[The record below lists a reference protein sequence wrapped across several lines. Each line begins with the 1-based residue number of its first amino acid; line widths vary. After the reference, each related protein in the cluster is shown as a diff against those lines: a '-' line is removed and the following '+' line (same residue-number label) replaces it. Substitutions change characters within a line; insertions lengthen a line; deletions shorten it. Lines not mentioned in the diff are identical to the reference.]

1 MSGYGMENVPLHSHE
16 PQARWRKSPLS
27 LCRRAVLVEFVVVV
41 ADSVGHG
48 AAAQAQA
55 RAAFT
60 RSGVMGSSRIRRPV
74 A

>member
-1 MSGYGMENVPLHSHE
+1 MPHFSGIVRESLL
-16 PQARWRKSPLS
+16 AILS
-27 LCRRAVLVEFVVVV
+27 DRRAV
-41 ADSVGHG
+41 
-48 AAAQAQA
+48 AQA